1 MKRLALL
8 LPLLALVAG
17 CASAPRKAAAPAVA
31 ARLVRFSAWSADGD
45 SRLPTGTFAGNALN
59 TFALV
64 APTNACEATFAVEAG
79 GDAVVTGFEQG
90 SFELLS
96 ARAPDGR
103 DLLAAAPGGGRPWS
117 CEAVSPGR
125 FRVRI
130 PLAEPLFAAPELHG
144 RFVALVAPSNVERR
158 AVLAP
163 RPGEKAQFGRCTVRV
178 KKAESPGV
186 LFSALGA
193 APSKKDL
200 ALEISAR
207 DGDDGVVALEA
218 DGREILRSEPELSD
232 LAADFTSRIE
242 AEADSVAG
250 VKTRSKSVR
259 VYSSSPVGSFRADAG
274 TTVRIV
280 NFKKPAAD
288 EMTVVFVHPADPAR
302 VPAEF

>member
-1 MKRLALL
+1 MKRLVLL
-8 LPLLALVAG
+8 LPLLAIAAG
-17 CASAPRKAAAPAVA
+17 CASAPRNAAAPEVA

-45 SRLPTGTFAGNALN
+45 SRLRTGTFAGNALN
-59 TFALV
+59 TLALA

-79 GDAVVTGFEQG
+79 GGTVVTGFEQG

-103 DLLAAAPGGGRPWS
+103 DLLAAAPGGRPWS

-163 RPGEKAQFGRCTVRV
+163 RPGEKAQFGRCTVRL

-207 DGDDGVVALEA
+207 DGDDAVVALEA
-218 DGREILRSEPELSD
+218 DGKEILRSEPELSD
-232 LAADFTSRIE
+232 LAVDLASRIE
-242 AEADSVAG
+242 AAADSVAG

-259 VYSSSPVGSFRADAG
+259 VYSSSTVGSFRADAG

-288 EMTVVFVHPADPAR
+288 KMTVVFVHPADSAR